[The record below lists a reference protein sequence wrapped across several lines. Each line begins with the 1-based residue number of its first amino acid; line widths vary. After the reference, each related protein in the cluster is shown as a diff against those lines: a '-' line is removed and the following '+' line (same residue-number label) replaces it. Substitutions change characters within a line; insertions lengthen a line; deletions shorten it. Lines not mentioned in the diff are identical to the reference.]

1 MKFRGTLKPIFLS
14 AGAILFFAAAAAA
27 QTPATSLL
35 VVEKAGTQLAI
46 VDPVSLKIL
55 AQAPAGPDPHEVVA
69 SPDGKLAYIS
79 NYGGPQSALHTISV
93 VDLVAQQAL
102 PPIDMGVLHG
112 AHGLFFAADGKLYFT
127 AEVNKVIGRYD
138 PASQQIDWVLGI
150 GQDRTHMVWV
160 SPAMDTIVTS
170 NVTSSTISFIDHP
183 APPAP
188 PGMGSAPPPGANG
201 AAGAP
206 PRPAGGPP
214 NGPRNRLWE
223 VTNIPVGKGSEGFD
237 LSPDGKELWTG
248 AAYDNNVSI
257 IDYAAKK
264 VIATVPIS
272 VRGANRLKFTPD
284 GKFVLI
290 TGSSAPQPGTTT
302 PTPDLIVLDT
312 TTRAEVKQFNLGGA
326 AGGILMDP
334 SGTRAFVSVTGAN
347 KVVVID
353 LKTLA
358 ASAEIA
364 PLGQPDGL
372 DWAVR
377 K

>member
-1 MKFRGTLKPIFLS
+1 
-14 AGAILFFAAAAAA
+14 
-27 QTPATSLL
+27 
-35 VVEKAGTQLAI
+35 
-46 VDPVSLKIL
+46 
-55 AQAPAGPDPHEVVA
+55 
-69 SPDGKLAYIS
+69 
-79 NYGGPQSALHTISV
+79 
-93 VDLVAQQAL
+93 
-102 PPIDMGVLHG
+102 
-112 AHGLFFAADGKLYFT
+112 
-127 AEVNKVIGRYD
+127 
-138 PASQQIDWVLGI
+138 
-150 GQDRTHMVWV
+150 
-160 SPAMDTIVTS
+160 
-170 NVTSSTISFIDHP
+170 
-183 APPAP
+183 
-188 PGMGSAPPPGANG
+188 MGSAPPPGANG